1 MAIKGNRKCIQGRT
15 LGYHE
20 VVLNSQTRAMPFYA
34 RAGFAPEGEEYEEV
48 GIPHRTMRR
57 LM

>member
-1 MAIKGNRKCIQGRT
+1 MLEIPRT
-15 LGYHE
+15 H
-20 VVLNSQTRAMPFYA
+20 AMRFYA